1 MVRTN
6 VEFDDVDRKVLI
18 ALAEHYARV
27 SPRFSA
33 EDLMEAV
40 QMQWEPLRRIL
51 WRFSRHELVNREL
64 LIDGEWTI
72 QPKLLT
78 VADQLKHGPSPS
90 DFSAEL
96 SVWFRSKWWP
106 IPLVV
111 LAVIVPA
118 LYCYASMI
126 VTLIHWTGGTR

>member
-1 MVRTN
+1 MVKAK
-6 VEFDDVDRKVLI
+6 VDFDAVDKKVLV

-33 EDLMEAV
+33 EELMEAV
-40 QMQWEPLRRIL
+40 QMEWEPLRRIL

-78 VADQLKHGPSPS
+78 VADQLKHGPSPR
-90 DFSAEL
+90 DFSNEL
-96 SVWFRSKWWP
+96 SAWFRSKWWS
-106 IPLVV
+106 IPLLV

-118 LYCYASMI
+118 IFSYFSMLVSI
-126 VTLIHWTGGTR
+126 INWSGGGR